1 MSWFSENKFLAG
13 FIGAT
18 VIGVGGMGWL
28 TLSAK
33 SKHTAAVQE
42 YESAKSELQALQ
54 EQKPFPKSENLKL
67 LEAEK
72 AETLASIRKLQ
83 SELAASGFPAAEM
96 SASEFQI
103 ELKKTLDDIA
113 AKSAK
118 AGMALPKE
126 KFDLGFDY
134 LGALPDQ
141 AAAKA
146 LGRELKAIAWVANKI
161 LENGAVE
168 LVEVKREKIEEEMEP
183 PKVVENKKGA
193 PAKKESKE
201 EKKLTRH
208 DTFAVTFRAEQGKA
222 RGILN
227 EIVACK
233 EQFYIPRRFQFEN
246 ESLTG
251 PSKVSAAPAQPGN
264 PTPDGGAEA
273 PKPAGITPILG
284 QEKVKVTLELEAV
297 YFTAPE
303 VKPAKKTSNP
313 EAH

>member
-18 VIGVGGMGWL
+18 VIGVGGMGWF

-33 SKHTAAVQE
+33 NKHTAAVQE

-67 LEAEK
+67 VEAEK
-72 AETLASIRKLQ
+72 AATLASIHKLQ

-118 AGMALPKE
+118 VGMALPKE

-134 LGALPDQ
+134 LGGLPDQ
-141 AAAKA
+141 AAAKS
-146 LGRELKAIAWVANKI
+146 LGRELKAIAWVANKV
-161 LENGAVE
+161 LEGGAVQ
-168 LVEVKREKIEEEMEP
+168 LDEVKREKIEEEKEP

-193 PAKKESKE
+193 PAKKEPKE

-208 DTFAVTFRAEQGKA
+208 DTFEITFKAEQGKA
-222 RGILN
+222 RKILN
-227 EIVACK
+227 DIVACK
-233 EQFYIPRRFQFEN
+233 EQFYIPRRIRFEN

-251 PSKVSAAPAQPGN
+251 PSKVNPTAAQPGAT
-264 PTPDGGAEA
+264 PPDGNAEA
-273 PKPAGITPILG
+273 PKAAGITPVLG
-284 QEKVKVTLELEAV
+284 QEKVTVSLELEAV